1 MEHVASW
8 VLIERCARVSEP
20 GAWSAFVDRFGRR
33 LAAGV
38 SSAFRRAGFACP
50 PEELDDVVQEVYC
63 RLLRRGRA
71 ALRACRGRE
80 ECEIDAYLF
89 RLAQRVAL
97 DHLRAR
103 AATRRGG
110 DVAHVAN
117 GDEATLEGLASR
129 EPSPEQRTMLAEQWR
144 LLAARCRRREDAG
157 DLDRRLLMWSLRDGL
172 TSSEIARRLGGR
184 IGPSGVDTR
193 LHRLRSRLAAEGL
206 RLPLRTAAL

>member
-8 VLIERCARVSEP
+8 KLVRSCAETPEP
-20 GAWSAFVDRFGRR
+20 EAWAAFIDRFGQR

-38 SSAFRRAGFACP
+38 CSAFRRAGVACP

-63 RLLRRGRA
+63 RLLRRRRA

-80 ECEIDAYLF
+80 DCEIDAYLF

-103 AATRRGG
+103 AAARRGG
-110 DVAHVAN
+110 DVTHVSD
-117 GDEATLEGLASR
+117 GDGSPAAGLASR
-129 EPSPEQRTMLAEQWR
+129 EPSPEDRTLLTEQWR
-144 LLAARCRRREDAG
+144 LLAARCGRSPDTE
-157 DLDRRLLMWSLRDGL
+157 DLDRRLLVWSLRDGL
-172 TSSEIARRLGGR
+172 TSAEIARRLRGR

-193 LHRLRSRLAAEGL
+193 LHRMRHRLAAEGVL
-206 RLPLRTAAL
+206 LPRRTAAL